1 MEAAPP
7 TRGTRILVFVATL
20 LAATNMI
27 DYTFYGRAVHDLLA
41 AIGMALL
48 AHAAFYDGFR
58 PIAKMKQR
66 TGPAARAY
74 YSTIG
79 GAQLKIDS
87 ILLKNSF

>member
-7 TRGTRILVFVATL
+7 AKGTRILVFVATL

-48 AHAAFYDGFR
+48 AHAAYYDGFR
-58 PIAKMKQR
+58 PIAELKQR

-74 YSTIG
+74 YSSIG
-79 GAQLKIDS
+79 GALLMIAS
-87 ILLKNSF
+87 ILLKYAF